1 MARAPKEWRTD
12 VERMMAAFQKGGA
25 SMPQL
30 LDIERDTA
38 QGYWPVEQI
47 LASGRAAAAFY
58 AGEVQPDDRRLFPA
72 ALARLFAGEDTARK
86 PDGLGTLGVWAF
98 AASRAA
104 DVLCAH
110 AGIDAKQISLAG
122 HSRGAKTALWCA
134 AQDTRIHSVLVNDSG
149 CTGAAVSRGKRG
161 ENVASINA
169 FFPHWFCPS
178 YARYAWRE
186 DEMPF
191 AMWPAARRTRGA
203 IRTRNGSAQ
212 GRRVPHGGCL
222 GIRSCRGMRLWRA
235 SQSLQRGSDITA
247 GRAAMT

>member
-110 AGIDAKQISLAG
+110 AGIDAKKISLAG
-122 HSRGAKTALWCA
+122 HSRGAKTAL
-134 AQDTRIHSVLVNDSG
+134 
-149 CTGAAVSRGKRG
+149 
-161 ENVASINA
+161 
-169 FFPHWFCPS
+169 
-178 YARYAWRE
+178 
-186 DEMPF
+186 
-191 AMWPAARRTRGA
+191 
-203 IRTRNGSAQ
+203 
-212 GRRVPHGGCL
+212 
-222 GIRSCRGMRLWRA
+222 
-235 SQSLQRGSDITA
+235 
-247 GRAAMT
+247 

>member
-72 ALARLFAGEDTARK
+72 ALARLFAGEDTARE

-98 AASRAA
+98 AASRAGRRF
-104 DVLCAH
+104 VCPCRNRCQKNFS
-110 AGIDAKQISLAG
+110 G
-122 HSRGAKTALWCA
+122 RALP
-134 AQDTRIHSVLVNDSG
+134 
-149 CTGAAVSRGKRG
+149 RG
-161 ENVASINA
+161 ENSAVVCCAG
-169 FFPHWFCPS
+169 
-178 YARYAWRE
+178 YAY
-186 DEMPF
+186 P
-191 AMWPAARRTRGA
+191 
-203 IRTRNGSAQ
+203 
-212 GRRVPHGGCL
+212 
-222 GIRSCRGMRLWRA
+222 
-235 SQSLQRGSDITA
+235 
-247 GRAAMT
+247 